1 MSKIKQ
7 LLRLR
12 LKKAVEE
19 LDSNGDSLPIE
30 ALNLSTKAYNR
41 CHNHGVYTVGQLR
54 TAMLDPVKLLGFSHT
69 YKTTATYQELREVLK
84 S

>member
-1 MSKIKQ
+1 MNKIKS
-7 LLRLR
+7 LLKSR

-19 LDSNGDSLPIE
+19 LETNGNSLPIE

-41 CHNHGVYTVGQLR
+41 CHNHGIYTVGQLR
-54 TAMLDPVKLLGFSHT
+54 TAMLDPVKLLGFSHV
-69 YKTTATYQELREVLK
+69 YKTTATYQELKEVLK

>member
-1 MSKIKQ
+1 MNKIKQ
-7 LLRLR
+7 LLKLR

-19 LDSNGDSLPIE
+19 LETNGDSLPIE

-54 TAMLDPVKLLGFSHT
+54 TAMLDPIKLLGFAHT
-69 YKTTATYQELREVLK
+69 YKKSATYQELREVLK